1 MLSDLDIAQ
10 LRKRVGEVGVKDAIK
25 FGHAS
30 AGLLH
35 LVDVP
40 HGIRVR
46 GHLATLRTVREY
58 GCQVEIVG
66 ERKTANYKGGKPFRV
81 MREVKPEDIERVKV

>member
-1 MLSDLDIAQ
+1 MTNVAVARPDW
-10 LRKRVGEVGVKDAIK
+10 KRYGSPVAY
-25 FGHAS
+25 
-30 AGLLH
+30 LYP

-40 HGIRVR
+40 NGIRVH
-46 GHLATLRTVREY
+46 GHLATLRTAREY
-58 GCQVEIVG
+58 GCQVEIAG